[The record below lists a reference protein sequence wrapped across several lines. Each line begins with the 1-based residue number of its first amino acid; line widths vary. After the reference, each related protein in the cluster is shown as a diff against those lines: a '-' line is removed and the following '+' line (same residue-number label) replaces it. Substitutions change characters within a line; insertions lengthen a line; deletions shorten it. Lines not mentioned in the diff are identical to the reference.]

1 MIRSS
6 FCKYAFLGLCAVA
19 LLTQG
24 AGAAEP
30 IARIGDTEV
39 KVEEIRATLD
49 TLDAR
54 QRAVLER
61 DPALLNQLV
70 RSFLMQKL
78 VLKEALEKRWEQQ
91 PAVVAQLERVRE
103 TAITESYLQSVSKP
117 AESFPSDAELQAA
130 YEASK
135 AAFLMP
141 REFRV
146 AQIYIAAPK
155 GADKETLEKA
165 QAKLDVV
172 RKKLKQPGAD
182 FAALAKAES
191 DEKES
196 ASRGGEIGWLPEPRI
211 QPEIRAVVTG
221 LEKNAISDPV
231 RADDGWH
238 ILKVLDVKDA
248 YTASL
253 NEVRPQLVQQLR
265 VERTRANSQAYM
277 NKLLQENPVAINE
290 LALSSILKPAK

>member
-6 FCKYAFLGLCAVA
+6 FCKYANLSVCTVA
-19 LLTQG
+19 LLVQA

-30 IARIGDTEV
+30 IARIGNTEV
-39 KVEEIRATLD
+39 KVDEIRATLE
-49 TLDAR
+49 TLDPR

-61 DPALLNQLV
+61 EPALLNQLV
-70 RSFLMQKL
+70 RSFLIQKL
-78 VLKEALEKRWEQQ
+78 VLKEALAKRWEQQ
-91 PAVVAQLERVRE
+91 PAVVAQLEQVRE
-103 TAITESYLQSVSKP
+103 KAITESYLQSVSQP
-117 AESFPSDAELQAA
+117 AESFPSDTEVKTA
-130 YEASK
+130 YEANK

-141 REFRV
+141 REFRI

-155 GADKETLEKA
+155 GADKATLEKA
-165 QAKLDVV
+165 QAKLEAV

-182 FAALAKAES
+182 FAAIAKAES
-191 DEKES
+191 DETES

-211 QPEIRAVVTG
+211 QPEIREVVVG
-221 LEKNAISDPV
+221 LAKNAVSDPV
-231 RADDGWH
+231 RIDDGWH

-265 VERTRANSQAYM
+265 AERTRVNSLAYM